1 MKNIKFFSRI
11 VLCGL
16 AFGMVS
22 CTKTVNVPSSKIVL
36 PNGEVK
42 LTTFCVDQSYDKP
55 GEYLAGLGIAE
66 GCEDREDAIVKANQI
81 AISDITSRYIGV
93 IKNAL
98 TRYNKDTRVPAGKKI
113 AEKKLEGLSE
123 VIGTNVIEKYSN
135 AVCREIAQDATGA
148 YTGYVA
154 VHVLLDDLQKGLQ
167 EELDVRK
174 VDYDA
179 EKFKKQ
185 VDAEIANSSS
195 KNMK

>member
-1 MKNIKFFSRI
+1 MKDTKFFFKM

-16 AFGMVS
+16 TFSMVS
-22 CTKTVNVPSSKIVL
+22 CTKTVNVPSSNVVL

-42 LTTFCVDQSYDKP
+42 LTTFCVEQSFDKP

-66 GCEDREDAIVKANQI
+66 GCKDREEAIAKANKI

-93 IKNAL
+93 IKNAI
-98 TRYNKDTRVPAGKKI
+98 TNYNKDTKVPSGKKI
-113 AEKKLEGLSE
+113 SEGKLESFSVVVGES
-123 VIGTNVIEKYSN
+123 VVEKYAN
-135 AVCREIAQDATGA
+135 TVCREFAQDATGA

-154 VHVLLDDLQKGLQ
+154 VHVLLDDLKKGVQ

-179 EKFKKQ
+179 EKFMKQHNAEMSKK
-185 VDAEIANSSS
+185 
-195 KNMK
+195 

>member
-93 IKNAL
+93 IKNVM

-113 AEKKLEGLSE
+113 SEKKLEGLSE
-123 VIGTNVIEKYSN
+123 VIGTKLVEKYSN
-135 AVCREIAQDATGA
+135 TVCREITQDATGA

-154 VHVLLDDLQKGLQ
+154 VHVLLDDLQKGIQ
-167 EELDVRK
+167 EELEVRK
-174 VDYDA
+174 VDFDA
-179 EKFKKQ
+179 EKFMKQ
-185 VDAEIANSSS
+185 HDAETS
-195 KNMK
+195 KK

>member
-93 IKNAL
+93 IKNA
-98 TRYNKDTRVPAGKKI
+98 
-113 AEKKLEGLSE
+113 
-123 VIGTNVIEKYSN
+123 
-135 AVCREIAQDATGA
+135 
-148 YTGYVA
+148 
-154 VHVLLDDLQKGLQ
+154 
-167 EELDVRK
+167 
-174 VDYDA
+174 
-179 EKFKKQ
+179 
-185 VDAEIANSSS
+185 
-195 KNMK
+195 

>member
-1 MKNIKFFSRI
+1 MKNTKFFFKM
-11 VLCGL
+11 VLFGL

-22 CTKTVNVPSSKIVL
+22 CTKTVNVPSSNVVL

-42 LTTFCVDQSYDKP
+42 LTTFCIDQSYDKP

-66 GCEDREDAIVKANQI
+66 GCKDREEAIVKANKI

-93 IKNAL
+93 IKNAI
-98 TRYNKDTRVPAGKKI
+98 TNYNKDTKVPSGKRI
-113 AEKKLEGLSE
+113 SEGKLESLS
-123 VIGTNVIEKYSN
+123 VVVGTSVVEKYSN
-135 AVCREIAQDATGA
+135 AVCREFAQDVTGA

-154 VHVLLDDLQKGLQ
+154 VHVLLDDLKKGVQ

-179 EKFKKQ
+179 EKFMKQ
-185 VDAEIANSSS
+185 HNAEIS
-195 KNMK
+195 KK